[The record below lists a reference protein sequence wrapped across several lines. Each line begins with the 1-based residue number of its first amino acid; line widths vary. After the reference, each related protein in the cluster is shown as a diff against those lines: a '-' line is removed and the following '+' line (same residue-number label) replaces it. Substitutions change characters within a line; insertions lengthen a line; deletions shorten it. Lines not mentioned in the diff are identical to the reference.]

1 MTTPS
6 ANPFDPNYIGGSNQ
20 NGPQGLGEGATCPT
34 GSQQNY
40 PVQQSYQQQSYQQR
54 SYPQPA
60 FQQQAPMLAQ
70 YNQPAMYTGG
80 VMPGLQPK
88 SYAVA
93 ALLCFFL
100 GEFGG
105 HDFYLG
111 YNGRAVF
118 KLLLFFS
125 WLIPFVD
132 FLTIP
137 LLLIW
142 VLVDFICILARA
154 GAYQVDAR
162 GMRLN

>member
-1 MTTPS
+1 MTTS
-6 ANPFDPNYIGGSNQ
+6 SVNPFDPNYIGGSSQ

-40 PVQQSYQQQSYQQR
+40 PVQQ

-80 VMPGLQPK
+80 VMPVLQPK

-125 WLIPFVD
+125 WFIPFVD